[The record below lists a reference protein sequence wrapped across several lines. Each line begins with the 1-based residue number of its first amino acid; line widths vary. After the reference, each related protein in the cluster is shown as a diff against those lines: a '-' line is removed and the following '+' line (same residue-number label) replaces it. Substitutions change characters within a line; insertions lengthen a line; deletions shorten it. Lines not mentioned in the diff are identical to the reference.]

1 MSKIYKT
8 LEPRQASLNFQTGL
22 LLFPIKSLSKHPL
35 LISPNFDGY
44 SKILLKHKENRY
56 FSDVSKKYE
65 IPFTP
70 FNFELNCNKD

>member
-44 SKILLKHKENRY
+44 SKILLNT
-56 FSDVSKKYE
+56 
-65 IPFTP
+65 IQI
-70 FNFELNCNKD
+70 NKGKQVLQ